1 MHSFK
6 TSIENHPFTNRQH
19 LKAPTLR
26 FQFIIPNTSGIHK
39 SDIGMRLRTDKLHR
53 SPSKCR
59 TRPLITTEP
68 GTSRSRESSRDS
80 RVPVFRRRDNYL
92 RLAAPTFQKLPWLID
107 HLCHAGNFL
116 ICGRVCVAGKHCA
129 RSDFFRLSKET
140 KIWGDF
146 QRSFGRCFVIRME
159 LNGWCLLGFVS
170 YIIKSYVFVE

>member
-6 TSIENHPFTNRQH
+6 TSVENHPFTNRQH

-129 RSDFFRLSKET
+129 RSDFFGCLKKQKFEVIFKGLS
-140 KIWGDF
+140 GDAL
-146 QRSFGRCFVIRME
+146 SFEWSWMGGVC
-159 LNGWCLLGFVS
+159 WVS
-170 YIIKSYVFVE
+170 FHILSNHMYL